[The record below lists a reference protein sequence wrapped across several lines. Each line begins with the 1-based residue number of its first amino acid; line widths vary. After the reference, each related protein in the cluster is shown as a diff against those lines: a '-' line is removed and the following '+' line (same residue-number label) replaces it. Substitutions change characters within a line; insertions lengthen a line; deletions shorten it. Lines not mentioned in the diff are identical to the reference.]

1 MRDSKGVEK
10 LGISRNSLVRRK
22 QVDDSM
28 DNVTIKLLFEMKL
41 FFAGLHEK
49 KLHRI
54 YEDKWKPRKLGSGRL
69 EFFNLNWFDVQAV
82 KLKLI
87 GIYFRQRISILSV
100 AFFLCFFLFLVA
112 EKL

>member
-28 DNVTIKLLFEMKL
+28 ENVSIKLLFEMKL
-41 FFAGLHEK
+41 FFAGKHEK
-49 KLHRI
+49 KLHRL

-82 KLKLI
+82 KVKLI
-87 GIYFRQRISILSV
+87 GIYLRQRISILTV
-100 AFFLCFFLFLVA
+100 LFFTIYFIFLLM
-112 EKL
+112 K